1 MHHPGRAWL
10 FVGAAGLIAL
20 GTAASARDGAGPASA
35 TGARSAAVHVALVDQ
50 YCVTCHDEAD
60 VLLEIRD
67 DGFDSGRL
75 IVPSCTSHLTESFAY
90 LVEVEAPR
98 RGWTYGVTGGPP
110 RPLL

>member
-1 MHHPGRAWL
+1 MADRP
-10 FVGAAGLIAL
+10 FL
-20 GTAASARDGAGPASA
+20 GTCSTCAPAHTPS
-35 TGARSAAVHVALVDQ
+35 LVD
-50 YCVTCHDEAD
+50 YDTCVTCHDEAD

-90 LVEVEAPR
+90 LVEAEAPR
-98 RGWTYGVTGGPP
+98 RGWTYGVTGGLP